1 MTIGAIIFAQNNSS
15 INYVK
20 IAIFS
25 ASQVQKHLKIPVS
38 LITDKSSVGEDLS
51 IFDNVIYVDEYK
63 HTQHRKFYDG
73 SVSSTQSEWK
83 NFTRSQIYDLTPYN
97 RTLVIDSD
105 YIINSSVLL
114 PALHND
120 CEFQIYKNS
129 FDLANWR
136 DTSSFNRINQYSIP
150 FYWATVF
157 IFEKNKITEAFFT
170 LVSHIKENW
179 QYYRILYSID
189 STAFRNDFAFSIA
202 IHIMND
208 SDTGDFETT
217 LPGSMSYI
225 TDRDLLVSIKDAKMQ
240 FLVEKQGH
248 YGEYTLAKT
257 NELDVHVMNK
267 KSLLRYIQGGSG
279 V

>member
-1 MTIGAIIFAQNNSS
+1 MNTGAIIFAQNNSS

-20 IAIFS
+20 LATFS
-25 ASQVQKHLKIPVS
+25 AKQIQKYLHIPVS
-38 LITDKSSVGEDLS
+38 LITDRNSDGEDLS
-51 IFDNVIYVDEYK
+51 AFDNVIYVDEYK

-73 SVSSTQSEWK
+73 SISSTQAEWK

-105 YIINSSVLL
+105 YVINSSVLL

-120 CEFQIYKNS
+120 HIFQIYKNS
-129 FDLANWR
+129 FDLAGWR
-136 DTSSFNRINQYSIP
+136 DTSSFDRINQYSIP

-157 IFEKNKITEAFFT
+157 IFEKNQITESFFT

-179 QYYRILYSID
+179 QYYRILYAID

-208 SDTGDFETT
+208 SDAGDFETI
-217 LPGSMSYI
+217 LPGTMSYV
-225 TDRDLLVSIKDAKMQ
+225 TDRDFLVSAKDNKMQ

-257 NELDVHVMNK
+257 TGLDVHVMNK
-267 KSLLRYIQGGSG
+267 KSLLRFIEGGSG